1 MPEIRIG
8 RPIRMLI
15 RPTTGET
22 ETAIIGN
29 TIDINVRA
37 ISTDI
42 LSVAIEPE
50 GASANRTTEL
60 VCDDRLFNFG
70 CFFELRSSSIYNG
83 ELLVK

>member
-29 TIDINVRA
+29 TIEMNVRA
-37 ISTDI
+37 TSTDI
-42 LSVAIEPE
+42 LSVVLKLE
-50 GASANRTTEL
+50 GISASWTTEF
-60 VCDDRLFNFG
+60 VCDAGLFNFG